1 LLATIGV
8 LLAVAMLMLRANER
22 RSEEVVRAGV
32 LGQQQKL
39 TAEVLRSESELTAA
53 FVDSY
58 SWWDD
63 LANFTTRPN
72 RQWGAENLDA
82 SLAMYRS
89 HAVWVYDSQGKL
101 VYESTAPD
109 KTWLKQLPLPADQ
122 FLRTLGDK
130 QRHQFF
136 LNSAQGPVELQAAS
150 IHLTA
155 DSDRRGKI
163 YGYFVV
169 GRIFD
174 APVLQRL
181 GERSASK
188 VSLVFPGQPA
198 SAPTDETIV
207 RQGLHDLSGKPAA
220 VLEFRHR
227 AAFAA
232 ELRHNGNAAV
242 AIMTVFALVVFL
254 LLAAGMYFWVGRPVR
269 DLVDSLEQHDSAPL
283 RRLSGSKSEFGQ
295 IARLMTHFFTLLA
308 ERTQSEEQALA
319 ANRAKSEFLAN
330 VSHEIRTP
338 MNGVIGMAGLLL
350 DQPLDPTARE
360 YAKTIASSAD
370 SLLTVINDVLDFSKI
385 ESGRVELDEVDYSLG
400 NLIEEVAEVL
410 AFRAVEKGLELACDV
425 SPDLP
430 ECVVGD
436 PTRVRQ
442 ILMNLLGNA
451 IKFTE
456 QGEIVIRGRATSG
469 PDGAVAVQLSVTD
482 TGIGISPERQEA
494 VFESFTQAEGGTTR
508 KYGGTGLG
516 LTITKRITEMMGG
529 TISLESRVG
538 MGSVFTVEL
547 PVRVSPNV
555 PPSPVHAPA
564 RARGQR
570 VMVIDDNAV
579 NRQILA
585 ELLGRWG
592 CKVVLCASGVEAMA
606 ELNRAE
612 PGTYAL
618 AILDLQMP
626 NLDGEQLASRIRLSA
641 HARMP
646 LVLASSIGFGTREY
660 WRARGFAASVEK
672 PIRRAALAQAIEEA
686 LGRETPSAPAAEPAR
701 EERGVRILVA
711 EDNPTNQKVAE
722 RILTKGGHEV
732 VIAEDGQAAL
742 DLFLREPFDLVFMDC
757 QMPKMDGY
765 EATIEIR
772 RLERQ
777 RGLRRTPIVAM
788 TANATVE
795 DRDKCLGV
803 GMDDFVT
810 KPAKP
815 KDLLATVTH
824 WTTQSA
830 IHRAA

>member
-1 LLATIGV
+1 
-8 LLAVAMLMLRANER
+8 
-22 RSEEVVRAGV
+22 VVQAGV

-39 TAEVLRSESELTAA
+39 TAEVLRSEAELTAA

-63 LANFTTRPN
+63 LANYAQRPTP
-72 RQWGAENLDA
+72 QWPVDNLDA
-82 SLAMYRS
+82 SLAMYQS
-89 HAVWVYDSQGKL
+89 HAVWVYNAKGKL
-101 VYESTAPD
+101 LYTSTVPG
-109 KTWLKQLPLPADQ
+109 KEWVKSLPLPDGE
-122 FLRTLGDK
+122 LSRTLGDK
-130 QRHQFF
+130 KRHEFF
-136 LNSAQGPVELQAAS
+136 IDTPQGPVEIQAAT
-150 IHLTA
+150 IHITA
-155 DSDRRGKI
+155 DAERRGKI
-163 YGYFVV
+163 FGYFAV
-169 GRIFD
+169 GRVFD
-174 APVLQRL
+174 RNVMERL
-181 GERSASK
+181 GERSASVVNI
-188 VSLVFPGQPA
+188 VSPGR
-198 SAPTDETIV
+198 SSPTLPDETVV
-207 RQGLHDLSGKPAA
+207 RQTLHDLRGRPAA
-220 VLEFRHR
+220 VLEFRHQ
-227 AAFAA
+227 AAFAT
-232 ELRHNGNAAV
+232 ELRNNGNSAV
-242 AIMTVFALVVFL
+242 LVMATFAIIVFILLSVGMFL
-254 LLAAGMYFWVGRPVR
+254 WVGRPVR
-269 DLVDSLEQHDSAPL
+269 DLVAALQQHDPAPL
-283 RRLSGSKSEFGQ
+283 RRLAGAKTEFGE
-295 IARLMTHFFTLLA
+295 IARLMSRFFILLA

-319 ANRAKSEFLAN
+319 ANKAKSEFLAN

-385 ESGRVELDEVDYSLG
+385 ESGRVELDQVEYSIG

-410 AFRAVEKGLELACDV
+410 AFRAVEKGLELVCDV
-425 SPDLP
+425 SADLP
-430 ECVVGD
+430 ECVIGD

-456 QGEIVIRGRATSG
+456 QGEIVIRGRAK
-469 PDGAVAVQLSVTD
+469 PLADGGMSVRLSVQD
-482 TGIGISPERQEA
+482 TGIGIAPERQVA

-516 LTITKRITEMMGG
+516 LTITKRISDLMGG
-529 TISLESRVG
+529 TVALESTLGVG
-538 MGSVFTVEL
+538 STFSVDL
-547 PVRVSPNV
+547 PVKVSANV
-555 PPSPVHAPA
+555 PPNTVHAPI

-570 VMVIDDNAV
+570 VLIVDDNAV
-579 NRQILA
+579 NRQIMA

-592 CKVVLCASGVEAMA
+592 CKVVLCASGVEALT
-606 ELNRAE
+606 ELSRAE
-612 PGTYAL
+612 AGTYAL

-646 LVLASSIGFGTREY
+646 LILASSIGFGTREY

-686 LGRETPSAPAAEPAR
+686 LGREIHTAPVADAV
-701 EERGVRILVA
+701 EEVRSVRILVA

-722 RILTKGGHEV
+722 RILQKAGHEV
-732 VIAEDGQAAL
+732 VIAEDGLVAL

-772 RLERQ
+772 RLERE

-795 DRDKCLGV
+795 DKDKCLGV

-810 KPAKP
+810 KPARP

-824 WTTQSA
+824 WTSTATTSVG
-830 IHRAA
+830 RAA